1 MTTDLAL
8 FGTTVNEVQDLETL
22 LATVSETT
30 ENIENE
36 DKSNVSMYFVIIR
49 GSKNI
54 LSNVLPLLS
63 CILRVNNLAKDFC
76 TKSSFYSRESGR
88 IKEL

>member
-36 DKSNVSMYFVIIR
+36 DKSNVSMYFIIIR
-49 GSKNI
+49 GSNNTDR
-54 LSNVLPLLS
+54 SNENGTPT
-63 CILRVNNLAKDFC
+63 NK
-76 TKSSFYSRESGR
+76 YY
-88 IKEL
+88 

>member
-36 DKSNVSMYFVIIR
+36 DKSNVSMYFITIR

-54 LSNVLPLLS
+54 LSKVLPLLTFTFMIAVYQ
-63 CILRVNNLAKDFC
+63 C
-76 TKSSFYSRESGR
+76 SS
-88 IKEL
+88 L

>member
-36 DKSNVSMYFVIIR
+36 DKSNVSMYFIIIKR
-49 GSKNI
+49 FKEYLIKGFTFVNVYFHDCC
-54 LSNVLPLLS
+54 LSM
-63 CILRVNNLAKDFC
+63 
-76 TKSSFYSRESGR
+76 
-88 IKEL
+88 

>member
-8 FGTTVNEVQDLETL
+8 FGTTVNEVRDLETL

-36 DKSNVSMYFVIIR
+36 DKSNVSIYFIIIK

-54 LSNVLPLLS
+54 LISKVLPLLTFTFMITVYQCS
-63 CILRVNNLAKDFC
+63 NL
-76 TKSSFYSRESGR
+76 
-88 IKEL
+88 